1 MHAYVNDL
9 FTLVLYMCTEGKLS
23 SFVRKYSTLVD
34 KQGEIHTNLNL
45 LRENCGIFSFP
56 VHKSGLKWGVYLLTR
71 CRGGAEHISCD
82 SWVQGGG
89 TH

>member
-9 FTLVLYMCTEGKLS
+9 FTLVLYVCTEGKLS
-23 SFVRKYSTLVD
+23 FIRKYSALVD
-34 KQGEIHTNLNL
+34 KHCEIRTNLNL
-45 LRENCGIFSFP
+45 LRENCGIFSFHF
-56 VHKSGLKWGVYLLTR
+56 HKSGLKWGVYLLTW
-71 CRGGAEHISCD
+71 CGGGAGHISCD